1 MHQRMMEVFFRFHKL
16 KIFRILPE
24 ISQSDVCL
32 LAKLM
37 VVRENQGERQGI
49 RVSELAEKLELSVP
63 SVSRTLN
70 HLEKKGYVTRYE
82 GINDRRITYVCLTDK
97 GRDILEKVDTVMR
110 DYWGTVI
117 SRMDPVTMEHL
128 MDGIDEFYRVA
139 EEELLK
145 RLQEKENNI
154 NGRKDGCK

>member
-1 MHQRMMEVFFRFHKL
+1 MYQRMMEVFFRFHKL

-37 VVRENQGERQGI
+37 FVRDNQGERHGV
-49 RVSELAEKLELSVP
+49 RVSELADKLELSVP

-82 GINDRRITYVCLTDK
+82 GINDRRITYVCLTEQ
-97 GRDILEKVDTVMR
+97 GRGILEKVDAVMR

-117 SRMDPVTMEHL
+117 SRMEPSTVEHL

-139 EEELLK
+139 EEELTK
-145 RLQEKENNI
+145 RLQQKEHN
-154 NGRKDGCK
+154 

>member
-1 MHQRMMEVFFRFHKL
+1 MYQRMMEVFFRFHKL

-37 VVRENQGERQGI
+37 FVRDNQGERHGV
-49 RVSELAEKLELSVP
+49 RVSELADKLELSVP

-82 GINDRRITYVCLTDK
+82 GINDRRITYVCLTEQ
-97 GRDILEKVDTVMR
+97 GRGILEKVDAVMR

-117 SRMDPVTMEHL
+117 SRMEPSTVEHL

-139 EEELLK
+139 EEELTK
-145 RLQEKENNI
+145 RLQQKEDN
-154 NGRKDGCK
+154 